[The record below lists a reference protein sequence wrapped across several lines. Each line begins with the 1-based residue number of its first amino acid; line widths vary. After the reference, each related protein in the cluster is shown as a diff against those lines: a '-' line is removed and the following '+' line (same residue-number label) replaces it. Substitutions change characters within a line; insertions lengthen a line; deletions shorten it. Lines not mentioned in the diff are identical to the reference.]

1 LKQRY
6 GYIVIVAPPVRDD
19 VSALRLAQVVDHVAV
34 VVVAEKTRRPV
45 LTDMLRDLDQMGAHL
60 LGLVMLG
67 RRTHIPQAVY
77 RLIS

>member
-1 LKQRY
+1 
-6 GYIVIVAPPVRDD
+6 VARPCATI
-19 VSALRLAQVVDHVAV
+19 SALRLAQVVDHVAV
-34 VVVAEKTRRPV
+34 VVAEKTRRLV